1 MQEGKQKG
9 ASEDEDDLDDE
20 EEDADA
26 PPKPIR
32 TTFELNDTLFAEAEL
47 EETDQVFIWLGVRTS
62 ASAIVTGR

>member
-1 MQEGKQKG
+1 M
-9 ASEDEDDLDDE
+9 DDE

-26 PPKPIR
+26 PQKPIR
-32 TTFELNDTLFAEAEL
+32 TTVELNDTLFAEAEL